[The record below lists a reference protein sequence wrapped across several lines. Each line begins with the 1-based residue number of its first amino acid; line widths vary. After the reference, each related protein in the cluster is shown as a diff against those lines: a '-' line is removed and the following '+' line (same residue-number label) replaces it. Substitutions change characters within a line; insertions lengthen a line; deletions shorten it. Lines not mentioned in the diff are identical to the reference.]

1 MISASVLLHQDGDFY
16 TPLALTVTFQLE
28 QSGHLFRGQKEQEF
42 GSASTLL

>member
-1 MISASVLLHQDGDFY
+1 MKKPELLAPAGDLLYSFRMS
-16 TPLALTVTFQLE
+16 FQLE